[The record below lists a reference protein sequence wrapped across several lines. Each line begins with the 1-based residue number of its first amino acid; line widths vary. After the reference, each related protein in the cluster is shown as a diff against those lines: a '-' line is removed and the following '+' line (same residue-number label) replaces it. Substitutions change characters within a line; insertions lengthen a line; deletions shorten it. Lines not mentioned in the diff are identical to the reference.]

1 MILHIFTGGR
11 EFVGRVDDGTDKRD
25 KVLLLKDA
33 VGVQFRHEISG
44 DITRLMHSLKKDNDY
59 IDGDIVIHAGAGVI
73 VLQLN
78 EMGEMVKQYIQ
89 TTSGIHI
96 AQKNELD
103 KIKKQVKF

>member
-11 EFVGRVDDGTDKRD
+11 EFVGKVDDGTDKRD

-33 VGVQFRHEISG
+33 VGVQFRHELNS

-59 IDGDIVIHAGAGVI
+59 IDGDVVIHAGAGVI

-78 EMGEMVKQYIQ
+78 EMGPMVKQYIQ
-89 TTSGIHI
+89 TVSNIEVAG
-96 AQKNELD
+96 KSDLD
-103 KIKKQVKF
+103 SIKKHVRL